1 MSKKEEVIAAPAE
14 SPKFVSGFA
23 ILITETGEMF
33 LERSPKVFSLPVDRE
48 STIIEVRR
56 YCSEILMDIS
66 AQSAAEYT
74 LMRFAQANQG
84 TTAD

>member
-1 MSKKEEVIAAPAE
+1 MSKKEQKVTVAPE
-14 SPKFVSGFA
+14 TPKFVSGFA
-23 ILITETGEMF
+23 ILITEAGEMF
-33 LERSPKVFSLPVDRE
+33 LERSPKVFSVPVDRE

-56 YCSEILMDIS
+56 YCSEILMDIN

>member
-1 MSKKEEVIAAPAE
+1 MSKKEEATVVPEA
-14 SPKFVSGFA
+14 PKFVSGFA

-33 LERSPKVFSLPVDRE
+33 LERSPKVFSLSVERE

>member
-1 MSKKEEVIAAPAE
+1 MSKKEEVTTAPE

-56 YCSEILMDIS
+56 YCSEILMDIN